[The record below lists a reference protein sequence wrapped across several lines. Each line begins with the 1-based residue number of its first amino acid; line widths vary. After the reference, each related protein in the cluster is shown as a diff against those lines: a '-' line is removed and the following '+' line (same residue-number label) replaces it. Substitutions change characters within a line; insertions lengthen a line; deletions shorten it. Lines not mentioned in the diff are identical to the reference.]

1 MLLVKVKHSAPLT
14 ENYEL
19 GDGVCIPRCVIY
31 SNYLHFA
38 ESNYMQPVNCAS
50 FGKIIRQQFPS
61 LTTRRLGTRGQSK
74 YHYYG
79 LAIKESSPYFDLNYT
94 TSGMKS
100 SIPSIKEEQ
109 NAKKC
114 YSLPPH
120 SLPSYHHPSTSTCF
134 TKYKGSTIL
143 IPDFPKTSDIKLPQ
157 NANRMKVDTLLVM
170 YRAHCENFIDA
181 VTSRT
186 FEQAQ
191 RYLTHFWQGIP
202 LQMFQLLNQNFII
215 DIIAVCDVIVFKTIT
230 KVIIPQFL
238 HQLTENTTNIVMKLI
253 KELDYWI
260 RLAMSGLPE
269 KLCTVKLKLSH
280 RFCQSL
286 GRKLSISQLSQRFNS
301 ILRNKSAINQL
312 FKDWSRLDVENKI
325 LQMLPGGNH
334 INNSSWNKIR
344 KWCREFGRILRHAT
358 SVEMITG
365 WLENFVNS
373 CVFENTEEENTDGRT
388 DTGYR

>member
-1 MLLVKVKHSAPLT
+1 MVDTP
-14 ENYEL
+14 
-19 GDGVCIPRCVIY
+19 
-31 SNYLHFA
+31 
-38 ESNYMQPVNCAS
+38 
-50 FGKIIRQQFPS
+50 IRQ
-61 LTTRRLGTRGQSK
+61 
-74 YHYYG
+74 
-79 LAIKESSPYFDLNYT
+79 SSYLYRSVVQGP
-94 TSGMKS
+94 
-100 SIPSIKEEQ
+100 
-109 NAKKC
+109 C
-114 YSLPPH
+114 
-120 SLPSYHHPSTSTCF
+120 
-134 TKYKGSTIL
+134 TI
-143 IPDFPKTSDIKLPQ
+143 
-157 NANRMKVDTLLVM
+157 
-170 YRAHCENFIDA
+170 
-181 VTSRT
+181 
-186 FEQAQ
+186 
-191 RYLTHFWQGIP
+191 
-202 LQMFQLLNQNFII
+202 
-215 DIIAVCDVIVFKTIT
+215 
-230 KVIIPQFL
+230 
-238 HQLTENTTNIVMKLI
+238 NIVMKLI

-373 CVFENTEEENTDGRT
+373 CVFEFVVDKPHTIEEHIKKFNMLWKHFETKIVCEMTLTANLGPMYPACTNIWVRDLGN
-388 DTGYR
+388 YRYPVEKISECTTQYGKKDPRCELEG

>member
-1 MLLVKVKHSAPLT
+1 MPKSLRPSS
-14 ENYEL
+14 
-19 GDGVCIPRCVIY
+19 R
-31 SNYLHFA
+31 
-38 ESNYMQPVNCAS
+38 
-50 FGKIIRQQFPS
+50 KIKNSIVVWPS
-61 LTTRRLGTRGQSK
+61 G
-74 YHYYG
+74 
-79 LAIKESSPYFDLNYT
+79 
-94 TSGMKS
+94 
-100 SIPSIKEEQ
+100 
-109 NAKKC
+109 C

-238 HQLTENTTNIVMKLI
+238 HQLTEKHTDMFKVQFHNLRKINVIHCAECFFFLLLVTSDPQFLTIGCMCLSSTKGPVTRQFQAAYTSFQDIWRITFCRVTPLKPLESNPIYSSLYIYGSFTKSVLLFGYSMGDLFSPQQYTVSDDIFRNYNVSNKMNKVSNLQNLLIWISPLCCRSTTNIVMKLI

-269 KLCTVKLKLSH
+269 KLCTVKLKLN
-280 RFCQSL
+280 F
-286 GRKLSISQLSQRFNS
+286 
-301 ILRNKSAINQL
+301 KSSTVFVVSFDFTQVICI
-312 FKDWSRLDVENKI
+312 FFKI
-325 LQMLPGGNH
+325 LSMFSKCQ
-334 INNSSWNKIR
+334 
-344 KWCREFGRILRHAT
+344 
-358 SVEMITG
+358 
-365 WLENFVNS
+365 
-373 CVFENTEEENTDGRT
+373 RT
-388 DTGYR
+388 NMKERV